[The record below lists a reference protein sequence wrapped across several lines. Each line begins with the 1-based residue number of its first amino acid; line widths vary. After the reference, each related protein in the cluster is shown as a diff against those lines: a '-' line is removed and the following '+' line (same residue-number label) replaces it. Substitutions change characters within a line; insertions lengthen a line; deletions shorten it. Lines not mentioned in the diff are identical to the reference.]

1 MLLDLACLFS
11 SAPIIECGRIAP
23 RPAQTMAVSWHV
35 LISFLPASMMCGY
48 AYLKTIYPRRIDW
61 SRDEPDW
68 DVGTSERPTIEIRA
82 RRAGE

>member
-23 RPAQTMAVSWHV
+23 RPAQTMADSWPV
-35 LISFLPASMMCGY
+35 LIVFLPAALMCGY

-82 RRAGE
+82 RQAGE